1 MRKQKQVL
9 VFLYRKNEDENYE
22 YCIFYRDKLKFW
34 QGISGG
40 VEDDESL
47 IETVKREVFEET
59 GIIVDDIYQFSTVS
73 SIPVVDVMGEFFWGN
88 DVYVVPEYSFGVP
101 LENYD
106 IHLSSEHRE
115 YKWCLFDEAYEK
127 LKFDSNKTALW
138 ELNQR
143 LLSNDIVKD

>member
-1 MRKQKQVL
+1 MRKPRQVL
-9 VFLYRKNEDENYE
+9 VFLYRRNQNNLYE

-34 QGISGG
+34 QGLSGG

-47 IETVKREVFEET
+47 YETVEREVYEET
-59 GIIVDDIYQFSTVS
+59 GIKVNDIYQLSSIS
-73 SIPVVDVMGEFFWGN
+73 SIPVVDVMGEFFWGK
-88 DVYVVPEYSFGVP
+88 DIYVVPEYSFGVP

-115 YKWCLFDEAYEK
+115 YKWCLFEEAYEK

-143 LLSNDIVKD
+143 LLNNDMKKD